1 VLARYA
7 ERTPYPSPVRTQAR
21 ESVRSVAFVLTG
33 AVLFGTAGT
42 AAVLAPAAASPASL
56 GALRLMI
63 GAVILIALI
72 PLIGGS
78 LRRLSTLLRRR
89 AVWIMAVAVAA
100 FQPLFFGAV
109 DRSGVAL
116 STLLTVGAAPVVSGL
131 LGRSV
136 LRQPLTRAWM
146 IATAV
151 AVVGLFLR
159 SWGELEMGDALGVAM
174 ALGAGVAIASY
185 VVAAKG
191 ELDRGAHS
199 VELPA
204 TAYLLGSILLIPI
217 LISQPLD
224 WVASVAGL
232 AVVIYLGAVTMA
244 VANVSVIVGLRGMSS
259 GPASTLLLADPL
271 TATLLGVLLL
281 DESLSWIGGV
291 GLILVLIGLVLQA
304 RAVTRNARVDPEP
317 APVM

>member
-1 VLARYA
+1 MQSGQRANI
-7 ERTPYPSPVRTQAR
+7 
-21 ESVRSVAFVLTG
+21 RSVASVLTG

-42 AAVLAPAAASPASL
+42 AAALAPAGASPAAL

-63 GAVILIALI
+63 GAIILLVLI

-78 LRRLSTLLRRR
+78 LRRLSALLRRR
-89 AVWIMAVAVAA
+89 TVWIMAVAVAA
-100 FQPLFFGAV
+100 YQPLFFGAV

-116 STLLTVGAAPVVSGL
+116 STLLTVGTAPIISGL
-131 LGRSV
+131 LGRAV

-146 IATAV
+146 IATAI

-185 VVAAKG
+185 MGVAKG

-204 TAYLLGSILLIPI
+204 AAYLLGSIVLIPI
-217 LISQPLD
+217 LISQRLD

-232 AVVIYLGAVTMA
+232 AVVIYLGAITMS
-244 VANVSVIVGLRGMSS
+244 VANVSVIMGLRGMSS

-271 TATLLGVLLL
+271 TATLLGLLL
-281 DESLSWIGGV
+281 LNESLSWIGAV

-304 RAVTRNARVDPEP
+304 RAVTRDARVDPEP

>member
-1 VLARYA
+1 MQSGQRANI
-7 ERTPYPSPVRTQAR
+7 
-21 ESVRSVAFVLTG
+21 RSVASVLTG

-42 AAVLAPAAASPASL
+42 AAELAPAGASPTAL
-56 GALRLMI
+56 GTLRLMI
-63 GAVILIALI
+63 GAIILLVLI

-78 LRRLSTLLRRR
+78 LRRLSALLRRR
-89 AVWIMAVAVAA
+89 TVWIMAVAVAA
-100 FQPLFFGAV
+100 YQPLFFGAV

-116 STLLTVGAAPVVSGL
+116 STLLTVGTAPIISGL
-131 LGRSV
+131 LGRAL

-146 IATAV
+146 IATAI

-185 VVAAKG
+185 VVVAKG

-204 TAYLLGSILLIPI
+204 AAYLLGSIVLIPI

-224 WVASVAGL
+224 WVASPSGL
-232 AVVIYLGAVTMA
+232 AVVVYLGAITMS
-244 VANVSVIVGLRGMSS
+244 VANVSVIMGLRGMSS

-281 DESLSWIGGV
+281 NESLSWIGAV

-304 RAVTRNARVDPEP
+304 RAVTRDPRVDPEP